1 MLIQVALIAIATL
14 LTSVCVAMPSVL
26 SDTGNSFLKGFVN
39 QELLATLGVIV
50 SITLVSA
57 GGLHIE
63 LGKVATCLSINLDR
77 ERQAVRYSAYLLIGL
92 LVCALVLVVLKP
104 VLAVTERQTAFANGF
119 GVFLLVWAIAVL
131 YDLTRAAFSI
141 NR

>member
-63 LGKVATCLSINLDR
+63 LGKLAKQLSINLDR

-104 VLAVTERQTAFANGF
+104 VLAVTDRQTAFANGF
-119 GVFLLVWAIAVL
+119 GVFLLVWAISIL